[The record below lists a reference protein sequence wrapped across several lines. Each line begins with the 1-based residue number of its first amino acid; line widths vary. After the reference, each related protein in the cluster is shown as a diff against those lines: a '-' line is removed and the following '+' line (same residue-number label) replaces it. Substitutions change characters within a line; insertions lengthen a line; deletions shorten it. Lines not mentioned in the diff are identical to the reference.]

1 MHKLAKTST
10 VYMIL
15 GLIFGVYYREFTKFT
30 NFSGKTQ
37 LSVLHTHTLV
47 LGMLFFL
54 IVLLLE
60 TNFKLSQQKY
70 FQRFYLFFNA
80 GLIITLGML
89 LLHGTLTVLGYPD
102 SAAISGIAGIGH
114 LLLTIGLGFFF
125 HSLLKALQAK

>member
-1 MHKLAKTST
+1 MHKLAKTSM

-60 TNFKLSQQKY
+60 KNFKLSQQKY
-70 FQRFYLFFNA
+70 FQRSYLFFNA

-125 HSLLKALQAK
+125 HSLLKALPAK

>member
-1 MHKLAKTST
+1 MHKLAKTSM

-30 NFSGKTQ
+30 DFSGKTQ

-60 TNFKLSQQKY
+60 KNFKLSQQKY

-125 HSLLKALQAK
+125 HSSLKTLPTK

>member
-1 MHKLAKTST
+1 MHKLAKTSM

-30 NFSGKTQ
+30 DFSGKTQ

-60 TNFKLSQQKY
+60 KNFKLSQQKY

-125 HSLLKALQAK
+125 HSLLKALPAK

>member
-1 MHKLAKTST
+1 MHKLAKTSM

-30 NFSGKTQ
+30 NFSDKTQ

-47 LGMLFFL
+47 LGMLLFL

-89 LLHGTLTVLGYPD
+89 LLHSTLTVLGYPD

-125 HSLLKALQAK
+125 HSLLKALPTK

>member
-1 MHKLAKTST
+1 MHKLAKTSM

-15 GLIFGVYYREFTKFT
+15 GLILGVYYREFTKFT
-30 NFSGKTQ
+30 DFSGKTQ

-60 TNFKLSQQKY
+60 KNFKLSQQKY

-125 HSLLKALQAK
+125 HSLLKALPTK

>member
-1 MHKLAKTST
+1 MHKLAKTSM

-54 IVLLLE
+54 IVLQLE

-125 HSLLKALQAK
+125 HSLLKALPTK

>member
-1 MHKLAKTST
+1 MHKLAKTSM

-15 GLIFGVYYREFTKFT
+15 GLVFGVYYREFTKFT

-60 TNFKLSQQKY
+60 KNFKLSQQKY
-70 FQRFYLFFNA
+70 FQRFYLFFNV

-102 SAAISGIAGIGH
+102 SAAISGISGIGH

-125 HSLLKALQAK
+125 HSLLQALPAK

>member
-1 MHKLAKTST
+1 MHKLAKTSM

-15 GLIFGVYYREFTKFT
+15 GLVFGVYYREFTKFT
-30 NFSGKTQ
+30 DFSGKTQ

-47 LGMLFFL
+47 LGMLFFS
-54 IVLLLE
+54 IVLLLDK
-60 TNFKLSQQKY
+60 NFKLSQQKY
-70 FQRFYLFFNA
+70 FQRFYLFFNV

-125 HSLLKALQAK
+125 HSLLQALPAK

>member
-1 MHKLAKTST
+1 MRKLAQTSLI
-10 VYMIL
+10 YMIA
-15 GLIFGVYYREFTKFT
+15 GLVFGVYYREFTKFT
-30 NFSGKTQ
+30 AFSGKTQ

-60 TNFKLSQQKY
+60 KNFKLSEQKH
-70 FQRFYLFFNA
+70 FQKFYLFFNT
-80 GLIITLGML
+80 GLVITIGML

-125 HSLLKALQAK
+125 HSLLKALPA

>member
-1 MHKLAKTST
+1 MHKLAKTSM

-15 GLIFGVYYREFTKFT
+15 GLIFGVFYREFTKFT

-70 FQRFYLFFNA
+70 FQRFYLFLNA

-125 HSLLKALQAK
+125 HSLLKALPAK